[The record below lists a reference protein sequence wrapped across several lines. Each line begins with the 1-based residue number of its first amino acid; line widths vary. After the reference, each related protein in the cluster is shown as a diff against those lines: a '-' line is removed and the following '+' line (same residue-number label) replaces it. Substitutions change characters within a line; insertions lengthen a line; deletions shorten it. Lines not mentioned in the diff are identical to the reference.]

1 MNIIL
6 IGYRCSGK
14 TSVGV
19 RLARERGRQFV
30 DTDDR
35 LVEKTGRSVSKIV
48 EDDGWKAFRRW
59 EREVVKEVC
68 AQDNT
73 VIATGGGVVLDPTN
87 IAAMQKSGR
96 VVWLKV
102 LPQTVKQRMTQDENT
117 DDQRPSLTSK
127 GLYDEIVDVLTERT
141 PLYEKAMDV
150 AIDTDQKTIDE
161 IVDEIVKGFKVSRG
175 QGFKRDRN

>member
-1 MNIIL
+1 
-6 IGYRCSGK
+6 
-14 TSVGV
+14 
-19 RLARERGRQFV
+19 
-30 DTDDR
+30 
-35 LVEKTGRSVSKIV
+35 
-48 EDDGWKAFRRW
+48 
-59 EREVVKEVC
+59 
-68 AQDNT
+68 
-73 VIATGGGVVLDPTN
+73 
-87 IAAMQKSGR
+87 MQKSGR